1 MQFFNYIHR
10 LISGIDKELG
20 LTLWA
25 IQQVP
30 YQNRIVADFCS
41 RLFPTNWTTNKFL
54 VFKHVFLFLA
64 YI

>member
-10 LISGIDKELG
+10 LISDIDKELG

-41 RLFPTNWTTNKFL
+41 RLLFAYWATDEFRII
-54 VFKHVFLFLA
+54 KHSLELF
-64 YI
+64 